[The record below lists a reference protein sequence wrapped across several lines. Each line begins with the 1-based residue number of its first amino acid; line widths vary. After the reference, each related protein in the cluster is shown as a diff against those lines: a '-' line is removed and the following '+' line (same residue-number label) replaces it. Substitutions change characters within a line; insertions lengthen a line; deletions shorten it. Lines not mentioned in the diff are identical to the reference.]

1 MHIGMVF
8 DMLSLLC
15 SLMFSLD
22 PDTQVMSVL
31 TSRLFLVLQAPAAVW
46 S

>member
-1 MHIGMVF
+1 MGMLF

-22 PDTQVMSVL
+22 PGKQVMFVL
-31 TSRLFLVLQAPAAVW
+31 MCCLFLLLQAPVAVL

>member
-1 MHIGMVF
+1 MGMVF

-15 SLMFSLD
+15 FLMFSLD
-22 PDTQVMSVL
+22 PDNQVMFVL
-31 TSRLFLVLQAPAAVW
+31 TCCLFLVLQAPVAVL